1 MIQALLHNVLLDVG
15 SVKEKIRE
23 QTWEVS
29 LPFQKAEV
37 VPSAHQF
44 GVILLSFLP
53 SGVVAVKFFVLGW
66 VWLQK

>member
-1 MIQALLHNVLLDVG
+1 MIQALLHNVLLD
-15 SVKEKIRE
+15 SFVKKKLRE

-29 LPFQKAEV
+29 FLFQKAEV

-53 SGVVAVKFFVLGW
+53 SGVMAMKFFVLG
-66 VWLQK
+66 